1 MQTTLNA
8 TEIAPFLAELSLAN
22 LAYQQI
28 YTGDLPDRQPVHTV
42 YGGAN
47 LFTFDTAEKMS
58 EAALKSFKTYAPHF
72 GVLAKVLLLRGYENL
87 PDDAAKIHLLAQKLG
102 EMPEAERRSHP
113 AWLPY
118 TVYRRVEE
126 KLKTEALEDFR
137 IDFED
142 GFGNRANEEE
152 DAVAVQAAQEV
163 AKGMRLNTLPP
174 FIGIRIKPFNE
185 DFRQRGMRTLDIF
198 LTTLLTETQ
207 GKLPSNFIVMLPKVV
222 IPEQIKTL
230 VRLFDLFERH
240 FNLPKN
246 TLKMETMV
254 EQTQA
259 IMDAEGKN
267 PLMSFMRAS
276 EGRCIAAHF
285 GTYDYTASAGITAKY
300 PPPSAPKP
308 I

>member
-1 MQTTLNA
+1 MNLTLNDA
-8 TEIAPFLAELSLAN
+8 IKNPLLVELKIAN
-22 LAYQQI
+22 IAYQNI
-28 YTGDLPDRQPVHTV
+28 YKGDLPNRQPVHTV

-47 LFTFDTAEKMS
+47 LFTFDTAEKMAQ
-58 EAALKSFKTYAPHF
+58 AALNSFKTYAPHF

-87 PDDAAKIHLLAQKLG
+87 PNDVAKIRLLAQKLG
-102 EMPEAERRSHP
+102 AMSETERRSHP

-118 TVYRRVEE
+118 TVYQRVEQ

-142 GFGNRANEEE
+142 GFGNRSDEEE

-185 DFRQRGMRTLDIF
+185 DFKQRGIRTLDVF
-198 LTTLLTETQ
+198 LTTLLRGTQ
-207 GKLPSNFIVMLPKVV
+207 GKLPDNFIVMLPKVV

-230 VRLFDLFERH
+230 VRLFEIFEKA
-240 FNLPKN
+240 FNLPEK

-259 IMDAEGKN
+259 IMDA
-267 PLMSFMRAS
+267 
-276 EGRCIAAHF
+276 
-285 GTYDYTASAGITAKY
+285 
-300 PPPSAPKP
+300 
-308 I
+308 